1 MRYDIIA
8 IVASARGMGQM
19 GQLLKRLPA
28 DFAAPVVCLTPCHA
42 ALASELAGESALP
55 VRLAQSGERVEAG
68 HVYISPPGRTPL
80 LVEDRSITLAP
91 YGPESVALQPQDH
104 FLTSIARQYGA
115 RALCIVLGNFEGDG
129 VRGAKEFK
137 EAGGTLLVL
146 DRATA
151 AFLGVAE
158 PIVRAGAFDRIL
170 GAEEVAEALR
180 AWFSPCD
187 ILQCAELQFRLGE
200 LLDAALRSSGTRIGN
215 VQLLDRSSELLHIV
229 VHRGFEAHLLQRFT
243 GISKR
248 EEAAAARALRFRHRV
263 VIEDVESD
271 PQYAPYLDAAR
282 AAGFRAVQAT
292 PLFSTYAR
300 MAGMFCTHYPYPHSL
315 GPDEARMLDA
325 IAREAQ
331 PLVTRFQ
338 GEEDGA

>member
-19 GQLLKRLPA
+19 AQLLKRLPA
-28 DFAAPVVCLTPCHA
+28 NFPAPVVCLAQCHA
-42 ALASELAGESALP
+42 ALASDLAEESALP
-55 VRLAQSGERVEAG
+55 VRLAQGGERVEAG
-68 HVYISPPGRTPL
+68 QVYISPPGRTLL

-91 YGPESVALQPQDH
+91 YGPESMALQPQDH
-104 FLTSIARQYGA
+104 FLTSIARQYGE

-129 VRGAKEFK
+129 VRGAQAFK

-170 GAEEVAEALR
+170 GAEEVAEALH
-180 AWFSPCD
+180 AWFSPCG
-187 ILQCAELQFRLGE
+187 ILECAELQFRLGE
-200 LLDAALRSSGTRIGN
+200 LLDAALRSAGTRIGN

-229 VHRGFEAHLLQRFT
+229 VHRGFERRVLRRFART
-243 GISKR
+243 SKR
-248 EEAAAARALRFRHRV
+248 EETAAARALRFRHRV
-263 VIEDVESD
+263 VIEDVERD

-282 AAGFRAVQAT
+282 STGFRAVQAT
-292 PLFSTYAR
+292 PIFSTCAR
-300 MAGMFCTHYPYPHSL
+300 MAGMLSTHYPYPHSL
-315 GPDEARMLDA
+315 GADEARMLDA

-331 PLVTRFQ
+331 PLMTRFQ
-338 GEEDGA
+338 GEEDTA